1 METTVCPW
9 CQTEIVW
16 DEELGPEEEC
26 PYCHNPLS
34 AVQDQEESEITADL
48 PHRESEAAEQTKVNL
63 EGYRTV
69 NLTLTEEEEL
79 LKEETISTE
88 EDEED
93 YSNLWEDETDTILP
107 TARVLDQ
114 YEDSGID
121 MAKYSSAVQSIL
133 DVQEEAPECPNCR
146 EFMLH
151 TGVQTV
157 TRDSF
162 TKIQSLMPPLEAPF
176 GLNIYV
182 CPSCFQTTQSLASE
196 DRLRMVKR
204 LSQSK

>member
-26 PYCHNPLS
+26 PYCDNPLS
-34 AVQDQEESEITADL
+34 AIPDQEEPETSAVEF
-48 PHRESEAAEQTKVNL
+48 QTNNQKEEDSKANL

-69 NLTLTEEEEL
+69 NVTLTDEEEL
-79 LKEETISTE
+79 LKENAADEMS
-88 EDEED
+88 EED
-93 YSNLWEDETDTILP
+93 YDQLWEDETDTLLP
-107 TARVLDQ
+107 TVRVLDQ
-114 YEDSGID
+114 YEDSGVDI
-121 MAKYSSAVQSIL
+121 AKYSSVVQSIL

-162 TKIQSLMPPLEAPF
+162 TKIQSVLPPLEAPF

-196 DRLRMVKR
+196 VRLRMVKR

>member
-16 DEELGPEEEC
+16 DEEIGPEEEC
-26 PYCHNPLS
+26 PHCNNPLT
-34 AVQDQEESEITADL
+34 AIQDETRPEQPEIQSGQSESDKT
-48 PHRESEAAEQTKVNL
+48 EATGVNL

-69 NLTLTEEEEL
+69 NVTLTDEEEL
-79 LKEETISTE
+79 LNESTADVQEE
-88 EDEED
+88 EDF
-93 YSNLWEDETDTILP
+93 SNLWDDETDTLLP
-107 TARVLDQ
+107 TSRVLDQ
-114 YEDSGID
+114 YEDSGVDI
-121 MAKYSSAVQSIL
+121 AKYSSVVQSIL

-151 TGVQTV
+151 AGVQTV

-162 TKIQSLMPPLEAPF
+162 TKVLSVLPPLEAPF
-176 GLNIYV
+176 GLNIYI
-182 CPSCFQTTQSLASE
+182 CPSCFQTTQSLAAE

-204 LSQSK
+204 LSQGK

>member
-26 PYCHNPLS
+26 PYCSNPLS
-34 AVQDQEESEITADL
+34 AIPDQEEPDTTADALQTGNQKEDL
-48 PHRESEAAEQTKVNL
+48 PKVNL

-69 NLTLTEEEEL
+69 NVTLTEEEEL
-79 LKEETISTE
+79 LQERAAAEVTE
-88 EDEED
+88 EDYD
-93 YSNLWEDETDTILP
+93 QLWEDETDTLLP

-114 YEDSGID
+114 YEDSGVD
-121 MAKYSSAVQSIL
+121 LAKYSDAVQSIL
-133 DVQEEAPECPNCR
+133 DLQEEAPECPNCR
-146 EFMLH
+146 EFLLH

-162 TKIQSLMPPLEAPF
+162 TKIQSVMPPLEAPF

-182 CPSCFQTTQSLASE
+182 CPSCFHTTQSLASE